1 MIVVHVL
8 CIFIMLDFI
17 KKAMIKIK
25 VMTTYNPNI
34 LHVQTYCVFSLYQL
48 RALILCLIIN
58 VLLNMLGIF
67 KIALGSKYLNFF
79 LTYKQLNCKNCSN
92 LELTPIKYFES
103 VMWILICQL
112 LHFVNW
118 MQIFEWKAM
127 IYIIETQQDR
137 GVGQITFDYHNE
149 DVKEIS
155 RFSLKLSNSQ
165 QSFRRNEIVLRRR
178 WFSIVGMMILVHF
191 SI

>member
-127 IYIIETQQDR
+127 IRIKKCHKVVVRIEAVR
-137 GVGQITFDYHNE
+137 LR
-149 DVKEIS
+149 EI
-155 RFSLKLSNSQ
+155 FSL
-165 QSFRRNEIVLRRR
+165 IVPDIVY
-178 WFSIVGMMILVHF
+178 SIVFVFQINGTKF
-191 SI
+191 SRIDCNFVNIYYSVFSD